1 MSRDERLRAFESL
14 RVPATAPLSHAT
26 VIRVGQ
32 IVGAA
37 RVIIGSAAISGE
49 MLTVRARS
57 ILLDGGQIST
67 EVVETGRSP
76 TSLPS
81 TVASPNVSLS
91 GCRVRL
97 PRTSGPSTRGGIRA
111 IHQRTAGRGTGDEA
125 LVFARGAAAV
135 AHARAGAYRDVGR
148 PQCAG
153 RAPERACRC
162 ESGALPTH
170 PLAREARFLSTVSL
184 IQLERHEE
192 AFDALTDLNR
202 RAVDGSLLNNL
213 GVVQLRA
220 AGCRRTR
227 AACGGVFHRRDRR
240 GRR

>member
-1 MSRDERLRAFESL
+1 MVLAHRHGVACRRSAPVHLTPGARSLSCRSTARDATRGDYWLREASAVIVTDDLVSLGILAMSRDERLRAFETL

-32 IVGAA
+32 IVGAV

-57 ILLDGGQIST
+57 ILPDGGQISA
-67 EVVETGRSP
+67 EVVETGP
-76 TSLPS
+76 LADPLPS

-97 PRTSGPSTRGGIRA
+97 RPHRLPSTSGGIRT

-125 LVFARGAAAV
+125 FVFARCAAAV
-135 AHARAGAYRDVGR
+135 AHARAGASRDVGR

-153 RAPERACRC
+153 RASERAWRAWQCR
-162 ESGALPTH
+162 P
-170 PLAREARFLSTVSL
+170 RIRSL
-184 IQLERHEE
+184 RPC
-192 AFDALTDLNR
+192 
-202 RAVDGSLLNNL
+202 S
-213 GVVQLRA
+213 
-220 AGCRRTR
+220 CRRCR
-227 AACGGVFHRRDRR
+227 
-240 GRR
+240 